1 MSKESKSSLK
11 PSSRRQGFTL
21 QDGFAAGCGVER
33 IMPSFTK
40 GKKQLSSKE
49 VETSRQIAIVRI
61 HVERAMGHRIIDG
74 SLPLTL
80 FKSLLDEA
88 DDCEIANVDKIFTVC
103 AAVLNMGDGIVY
115 NEKDLK
121 G

>member
-1 MSKESKSSLK
+1 MSLLLVVVWNVSYLVSQKE
-11 PSSRRQGFTL
+11 
-21 QDGFAAGCGVER
+21 
-33 IMPSFTK
+33 
-40 GKKQLSSKE
+40 KKQLSSKE

-61 HVERAMGHRIIDG
+61 HVERAMGLIKNRYRIIDG

-103 AAVLNMGDGIVY
+103 AALLNMGDWIVY
-115 NEKDLK
+115 NEKYLK